1 MNEIERLKKEIDKLR
16 KDKIISMAKLKQKE
30 DKITDL
36 TKKVR
41 EIAITSKESGG
52 SKDLEEK
59 VKDLE
64 VELKRSRKI
73 NNDLRNDNATLTKN
87 LEEARKATKVKPA
100 IESTSKLEK
109 VSLPGSTTP
118 KSEQSPVDS
127 EEFEYLQS
135 QISKKDET
143 IARLTDQI
151 EMMTPENLSQIGSSY
166 MQTRKLNARIREL
179 KSLVELSK
187 KSEAS
192 MKERLMDM
200 QRQLALKDEDMS
212 W

>member
-1 MNEIERLKKEIDKLR
+1 MADENEIERLKKEIDKLR
-16 KDKIISMAKLKQKE
+16 RDKIISMAKLKQKE

-87 LEEARKATKVKPA
+87 LEEARKAKPA

-109 VSLPGSTTP
+109 VPLPGSATL
-118 KSEQSPVDS
+118 KSEQSSVDS

-135 QISKKDET
+135 QISKKDK
-143 IARLTDQI
+143 IVARLTEQI

-179 KSLVELSK
+179 KSLKL
-187 KSEAS
+187 
-192 MKERLMDM
+192 L
-200 QRQLALKDEDMS
+200 
-212 W
+212 